1 MDEPTDRPPAP
12 KRQPRNRGNAK
23 KPHGNSKRQR
33 PKEKAPFKYDAM
45 PVLALHI
52 GPGRP
57 TDYKPFRGD
66 ELIGHMAGGFC
77 FTAAAA
83 AMGFNPD
90 TLYEWAR
97 RHPEFADA
105 KKRGQAC
112 LTLYYN
118 RKLNSSIDGASVT
131 ASIFGLKNSSPK
143 EWRDKHEIEQK
154 TAEDDPLLAYLR
166 SINGRV
172 LRPAEPVT
180 IEAEAENVASLASP
194 APPQIEGPPRP
205 ISPGAAQS

>member
-1 MDEPTDRPPAP
+1 MDEPTDNPQPP
-12 KRQPRNRGNAK
+12 KRQPHKRRKGK
-23 KPHGNSKRQR
+23 KPHGNSKSQR
-33 PKEKAPFKYDAM
+33 PKEKTPFKYDPK

-57 TDYKPFRGD
+57 TDYNPFRGD
-66 ELIGHMAGGFC
+66 ELVAHMAGGLC

-97 RHPEFADA
+97 RYPEFSEA
-105 KKRGQAC
+105 KKRGHAC

-118 RKLNSSIDGASVT
+118 RKLNGSIDGAAVT

-143 EWRDKHEIEQK
+143 EWRDKHEIEHK

-166 SINGRV
+166 SIDGRV

-180 IEAEAENVASLASP
+180 IEVEPENVTNVTSS
-194 APPQIEGPPRP
+194 APLQIEGPPRP
-205 ISPGAAQS
+205 ISPGGE